1 MIRVTGTTVNI
12 PWPKLMLA
20 QAVGQFTFSVPA
32 VFLVPQQTWLGPT
45 TTQTLYL
52 AACGVLGFLSQVSN

>member
-1 MIRVTGTTVNI
+1 MV
-12 PWPKLMLA
+12 MLA